1 MSIGTTEAIGVEF
14 IRHRIVQGL
23 IEILTASCESIIV
36 RIESSA
42 MAYETFERT
51 SVRVSNPT
59 VSVTTDGRIAVN
71 AAASRL
77 LAKAGAK
84 AVRILWDQAK
94 CGIALQ
100 GAQKSDKNAF
110 SVVFSEGRSAIIAA
124 KGFLKH
130 IGWSADRR
138 QTVSAKWNEQQKML
152 EAQLPSSFVGWKNGT
167 PRKEDSGL

>member
-1 MSIGTTEAIGVEF
+1 
-14 IRHRIVQGL
+14 
-23 IEILTASCESIIV
+23 
-36 RIESSA
+36 

-51 SVRVSNPT
+51 SVRVSSPT
-59 VSVTTDGRIAVN
+59 LSVTRDGRIAVN

-84 AVRILWDQAK
+84 AVRILWDKAT

-100 GAQKSDKNAF
+100 ATQKNDKNAF
-110 SVVFSEGRSAIIAA
+110 AIAFTEGRSAIVAA

-130 IGWSADRR
+130 IDWSADSR

-152 EAQLPSSFVGWKNGT
+152 EAQLPANFVGWKN
-167 PRKEDSGL
+167 

>member
-1 MSIGTTEAIGVEF
+1 MTYQV
-14 IRHRIVQGL
+14 
-23 IEILTASCESIIV
+23 
-36 RIESSA
+36 
-42 MAYETFERT
+42 FERT

-59 VSVTTDGRIAVN
+59 VSVGTDGRIAVN

-100 GAQKSDKNAF
+100 AAQKSDKNAF
-110 SVVFSEGRSAIIAA
+110 AIAFSEGRSTIITA

-138 QTVSAKWNEQQKML
+138 ETVSAKWNEQQKML
-152 EAQLPSSFVGWKNGT
+152 EAQLPSRFVGWKNDT
-167 PRKEDSGL
+167 PGKENTGS

>member
-1 MSIGTTEAIGVEF
+1 
-14 IRHRIVQGL
+14 
-23 IEILTASCESIIV
+23 
-36 RIESSA
+36 

-51 SVRVSNPT
+51 SFRVSDPT

-84 AVRILWDQAK
+84 AVRILWDKAT
-94 CGIALQ
+94 CGVALQ
-100 GAQKSDKNAF
+100 AAQKSDKNAF
-110 SVVFSEGRSAIIAA
+110 AVAFSEGRSAIIAA

-152 EAQLPSSFVGWKNGT
+152 EAQLPSNFVGWKKGAT
-167 PRKEDSGL
+167 RKEEAGS